1 MIAHIAKL
9 INAVV
14 ATENKE
20 PVILMYVLVIE
31 ILFNMSYNQI
41 INKMWL
47 NERKKQRI
55 KEWSKCCAWFQQ
67 SMPDTASHTEL

>member
-1 MIAHIAKL
+1 M
-9 INAVV
+9 NAVV

-20 PVILMYVLVIE
+20 PVIMFVLVIE

-47 NERKKQRI
+47 NERVI
-55 KEWSKCCAWFQQ
+55 FNAYTS
-67 SMPDTASHTEL
+67 

>member
-9 INAVV
+9 TNAVV
-14 ATENKE
+14 AIENDE
-20 PVILMYVLVIE
+20 PVILMRVLVIE

-47 NERKKQRI
+47 NERKD
-55 KEWSKCCAWFQQ
+55 C
-67 SMPDTASHTEL
+67 MT

>member
-9 INAVV
+9 TNAVV
-14 ATENKE
+14 AIEKDE
-20 PVILMYVLVIE
+20 PFILKYVLVIE

-47 NERKKQRI
+47 NERRHLEKNI
-55 KEWSKCCAWFQQ
+55 NLMYNTNFDE
-67 SMPDTASHTEL
+67 

>member
-14 ATENKE
+14 ATENE
-20 PVILMYVLVIE
+20 DPVILMFVLVIE

-47 NERKKQRI
+47 NERVGFN
-55 KEWSKCCAWFQQ
+55 AY
-67 SMPDTASHTEL
+67 AS

>member
-9 INAVV
+9 MNAVV

-47 NERKKQRI
+47 NERVI
-55 KEWSKCCAWFQQ
+55 FNAYTS
-67 SMPDTASHTEL
+67 

>member
-14 ATENKE
+14 ATENDD
-20 PVILMYVLVIE
+20 PVISMFVLVIE

-47 NERKKQRI
+47 NERKNV
-55 KEWSKCCAWFQQ
+55 
-67 SMPDTASHTEL
+67 